1 MNPRRKRR
9 LTVVSIILMTLAG
22 ATGLVLYALSQNI
35 DLFYTP
41 TELVEGKGAAQVKP
55 EVGQRLRIGGLV
67 VPGSVQRIGDG
78 LTVAFDLIDEGPA
91 RVTVE
96 FTGILPDLFREGQ
109 GIVAQG
115 ELVGPNRIR
124 ASEVLAKHD
133 EEYMPAEL
141 AEALKGIRHVPP
153 SEWQNETSSDYNS
166 DYQQRGGYDYGS
178 EQPSDNEQPEEAD
191 NSSGYG
197 SGGYNQGGRS

>member
-9 LTVVSIILMTLAG
+9 LTVVSIILITLAS

-41 TELVEGKGAAQVKP
+41 TELVEGKGNAQVRP
-55 EVGQRLRIGGLV
+55 EVGQRLRIGGVV
-67 VPGSVQRIGDG
+67 VPGSVERIGDG
-78 LTVAFDLIDEGPA
+78 LTVAFDLIDVGPA
-91 RVTVE
+91 VVTVE

-115 ELVGPNRIR
+115 ELVSHNRVR
-124 ASEVLAKHD
+124 ANEVLAKHD

-153 SEWQNETSSDYNS
+153 SEWQ
-166 DYQQRGGYDYGS
+166 QQENGSDYGS
-178 EQPSDNEQPEEAD
+178 SYDYESNDDDEQDDEEESDN
-191 NSSGYG
+191 SY
-197 SGGYNQGGRS
+197 GGYTQGGRS

>member
-9 LTVVSIILMTLAG
+9 LAVVSIILFTLAS
-22 ATGLVLYALSQNI
+22 ATALVLYALSQNI

-41 TELVEGKGAAQVKP
+41 TEIVEGKGAAQVKP

-67 VPGSVQRIGDG
+67 VPGSVERIGDG
-78 LTVAFDLIDEGPA
+78 LTVAFDLIDQGPA
-91 RVTVE
+91 IVTVE

-115 ELVGPNRIR
+115 ELLSANRVL
-124 ASEVLAKHD
+124 AHEVLAKHD

-153 SEWQNETSSDYNS
+153 SQWQQGEGTP
-166 DYQQRGGYDYGS
+166 YGS
-178 EQPSDNEQPEEAD
+178 S
-191 NSSGYG
+191 YG
-197 SGGYNQGGRS
+197 GQQ